1 MTHLPITLPTRY
13 DAPHRETRRQ
23 MPNDIKPTH
32 KAIKRYYDDLA
43 RVHAQGATHEGAT
56 SPAFFNLLSETARLR
71 KWDAIHQLGT
81 KFQGNRI
88 VPDATI
94 RDANYLPHG
103 YWEAKDTKDDLDTEI
118 AKKRAKGYPL
128 KNIIFEDTQSAVLYQ
143 DGQEALRVS
152 LKKPEEVAELLNKFF
167 SHEDPPIEQF
177 EAAVDEFKER
187 VPDLAKGL
195 LEKIQEAHKDNAK
208 FKAAFADFFTLCQ
221 SSLNPAITKDAVND
235 MLVQHLLTERLIRT
249 IFDNEEFTQRNVI
262 AAEIEKV
269 IAALTSKAFN
279 RKLFFKALDRF
290 YVAIEGAAAALTEF
304 SDKQHFLNTVYER
317 FFQGYSVKVADTHGI
332 VYTPQPIVDFM
343 CASVVEVL
351 QKEFGKTLGSK
362 DVCILDP
369 CTGTGNF
376 IINLLHRVPKPDL
389 PRVYR
394 EQLFANEIMLL
405 PYYIAALN
413 IEHAY
418 YEITGEYEPFEG
430 LCFVDTLDM
439 AEHAQAEFGFMTQE
453 NTARVQRQKV
463 APITV
468 ILGNP
473 PYNVGQASEN
483 DNNKNRHYEVV
494 DKRIKETYV
503 ADSQA
508 TLKTQLYDAYVRF
521 FRWATDRL
529 EGRDGIVCL
538 VTNNSFI
545 DQFSFGGF
553 RKHIA
558 KDFTQIYHVD
568 LHGNV
573 RRNPKLSGTTH
584 NVFGI
589 QVGVGITLAIRKKSL
604 SKEKILYHRVPE
616 LWRRIEK
623 LNFLTRRISVDG
635 LEGENEWTILN
646 PDVDQNWIT
655 LANTDDFKS
664 LISIG
669 SKATKANAANDTGVI
684 FKQYSSGIM
693 TNRDDVVYDFNKEEL
708 QRKVESFIERYN
720 SEVDRYKRKKTN
732 ISVDDFVNYDHIKWD
747 GTLKSRLSEL
757 KTTDFQGSRMR
768 RALYRPFT
776 SKFLYF
782 DHFLIN
788 SVYLFPYLYP
798 NKQSD
803 TENCQLWLK
812 VGADWPMFLLIAMGI
827 TDLLPQGG
835 SQCFPYYVYD
845 EDGSNRR
852 ENITDWA
859 LKTFRE
865 QYADKKITKWDIFYY
880 VYGIL
885 HHPGYREKYGDNL
898 KRELP
903 RVPFAPDFK
912 AFAKAGKKLAGLH
925 LDYEK
930 AEPYPL
936 ALKVAEKIP
945 LSYRVDDKMRLNK
958 EKTALAV
965 NKSLTL
971 EGIPADAF
979 NYRLGNR
986 SALEWVIDQYQYSKD
1001 PRTGIISDP
1010 NRPDDPEYIVRLV
1023 GQVIAVSLETN
1034 KIVNA
1039 LPAEFGG

>member
-1 MTHLPITLPTRY
+1 MLRRRHTYPTMS
-13 DAPHRETRRQ
+13 T
-23 MPNDIKPTH
+23 NIKPTH
-32 KAIKRYYDDLA
+32 RAIKKYYEDLA
-43 RVHAQGATHEGAT
+43 RIHAQGATHEGAT
-56 SPAFFNLLSETARLR
+56 SPAFYNLLAETARLR

-81 KFQGNRI
+81 KHQGNRI

-103 YWEAKDTKDDLDTEI
+103 YWEAKDTADDLDTEI
-118 AKKRAKGYPL
+118 QKKRAKGYPL
-128 KNIIFEDTQSAVLYQ
+128 KNIIFEDTQSAILYQ
-143 DGQEALRVS
+143 DGEEALRVS
-152 LKKPEEVAELLNKFF
+152 LKTPEEVAELLNKFF
-167 SHEDPPIEQF
+167 SHSEPDIEKF
-177 EAAVDEFKER
+177 EEAVEEFKAR
-187 VPDLAKGL
+187 VPDLANGL

-208 FKAAFADFFTLCQ
+208 FKAAFADFFALCQ
-221 SSLNPAITKDAVND
+221 SSLNPAITKDTVNE

-279 RKLFFKALDRF
+279 RKLFFKSLDRF
-290 YVAIEGAAAALTEF
+290 YVAIETAAAGLTEF

-317 FFQGYSVKVADTHGI
+317 FFQGFSKKVADTHGI

-376 IINLLHRVPKPDL
+376 IVNLLGRVPKKDL

-439 AEHAQAEFGFMTQE
+439 AEHAQGQLGFMTQE
-453 NTARVQRQKV
+453 NTVRVQRQKS

-468 ILGNP
+468 IIGNP
-473 PYNVGQASEN
+473 PYNSMQSSEN
-483 DNNKNRHYEVV
+483 DNNKNRGYSAV
-494 DKRIKETYV
+494 DDRIRATY
-503 ADSQA
+503 ARDSRA
-508 TLKTQLYDAYVRF
+508 TNKNKLFDPYVRF
-521 FRWATDRL
+521 FRWALDRL
-529 EGRDGIVCL
+529 GDRPGMICYVS
-538 VTNNSFI
+538 NNSFI
-545 DQFSFGGF
+545 DQIAYDGL
-553 RKHIA
+553 RKHLA
-558 KDFTQIYHVD
+558 HDFSRIYHVD

-573 RRNPKLSGTTH
+573 RKNPKLSGTTH

-589 QVGVGITLAIRKKSL
+589 QVGVGITIAIRRPGSNKNMTLDYFRVGEDWTKQQKLAWLSDKVLTSVPWNSITPRADGVLLEAAHEDAYHKMIALASKDAKNSL
-604 SKEKILYHRVPE
+604 AGAESVIMTSYSLGVRTNRDSTAYDYSSEVLIS
-616 LWRRIEK
+616 RIEK
-623 LNFLTRRISVDG
+623 F
-635 LEGENEWTILN
+635 
-646 PDVDQNWIT
+646 
-655 LANTDDFKS
+655 
-664 LISIG
+664 
-669 SKATKANAANDTGVI
+669 
-684 FKQYSSGIM
+684 
-693 TNRDDVVYDFNKEEL
+693 
-708 QRKVESFIERYN
+708 VEAYN
-720 SEVDRYKRKKTN
+720 GEVDRYKRSKKPVN
-732 ISVDDFVNYDHIKWD
+732 VDEFVDYDKIKWSRD
-747 GTLKSRLSEL
+747 LKLDLARGRYAEF
-757 KTTDFQGSRMR
+757 TTAKIR
-768 RALYRPFT
+768 RAHYRPF
-776 SKFLYF
+776 
-782 DHFLIN
+782 N
-788 SVYLFPYLYP
+788 SRYLFFDRILNEEVYGMYGLFPDLP
-798 NKQSD
+798 
-803 TENCQLWLK
+803 TERENISFCATGL
-812 VGADWPMFLLIAMGI
+812 GAERPFAIFPTANI
-827 TDLLPQGG
+827 PDLNFFGPGTVPQWY
-835 SQCFPYYVYD
+835 PYYVYD

-865 QYADKKITKWDIFYY
+865 RYADKKITKWDIFYY

-885 HHPGYREKYGDNL
+885 HHPDYREKYGDNL

-912 AFAKAGKKLAGLH
+912 AFATAGKKLAGLH
-925 LDYEK
+925 LGYEE

-936 ALKVAEKIP
+936 TYVTKEGVP

-958 EKTALAV
+958 EKTALTV

-971 EGIPADAF
+971 SGIPADTF

-986 SALEWVIDQYQYSKD
+986 SALEWVLDQYQYTKD
-1001 PRTGIISDP
+1001 ARTGIVSNP
-1010 NRPDDPEYIVRLV
+1010 NRADDPEYIVRLV
-1023 GQVIAVSLETN
+1023 GQVVAVSLETN

-1039 LPAEFGG
+1039 LPAEYGG